1 MYSLYPIDDDNSP
14 LIEINVRID
23 AVHLDDNKEGL
34 PLIDTLEK
42 IHSRY
47 VDTCEV
53 HNTYVVIIK
62 CIIDTL
68 YSHNVHV
75 LVRS

>member
-34 PLIDTLEK
+34 PLFDTLEK

-53 HNTYVVIIK
+53 HNTYVI
-62 CIIDTL
+62 
-68 YSHNVHV
+68 NVLLTHYTHIMYMY
-75 LVRS
+75 L